1 MSLPVLSVL
10 SCVCMCCPIVV
21 YNFCVMAHWINA
33 YLAITS
39 QCLSLIS
46 ELSLLQEVGGFLC
59 SRSRCEN
66 SCNFH
71 INVFQLV

>member
-21 YNFCVMAHWINA
+21 YNFCVMARWINA

-46 ELSLLQEVGGFLC
+46 ELSLLQEVGGFFC
-59 SRSRCEN
+59 VVEAGVKIVVIFISMYFN
-66 SCNFH
+66 
-71 INVFQLV
+71 